1 VVAQPPNK
9 VGPGRALITGASGGL
24 GGEFARELASRGFGV
39 VLVSRRVDRL
49 DALREELQSKGSAD
63 VQVLEI
69 GLSLSGAAE
78 RVLESAGAIDFL
90 INNAGFGDYRP
101 FAESDR
107 TRVAAMIAV
116 NITALTELTR
126 VVVPGMI
133 ARGAGRILNV
143 ASTAA
148 FRPGPGGAVYA
159 ATKAYVL
166 SFSEALAL
174 EIAGT
179 GVTVTTLCPG
189 PTDTEFLAAAGVTEP
204 PRHRRLAVAAQ
215 VARAGVDAALAGAR
229 VIVPGSTNKM
239 VAALSRIA
247 PATMAALGSQTR
259 SR

>member
-1 VVAQPPNK
+1 L
-9 VGPGRALITGASGGL
+9 GRG
-24 GGEFARELASRGFGV
+24 FARELAGRGFGV
-39 VLVSRRVDRL
+39 VLLARRIDRL
-49 DALREELQSKGSAD
+49 GALREELLSKGCAD
-63 VQVLEI
+63 VQVLEMD
-69 GLSLSGAAE
+69 LSIPGITE
-78 RVLESAGAIDFL
+78 RVRDSSDAIDFL
-90 INNAGFGDYRP
+90 VNNAGFGDYHS
-101 FAESDR
+101 FAKSNP

-126 VVVPGMI
+126 LVVPGMI

-174 EIAGT
+174 EIAGA

-189 PTDTEFLAAAGVTEP
+189 PTDTEFLAAAGVTTP
-204 PRHRRLAVAAQ
+204 LRHRRMAVAAQ
-215 VARAGVDAALAGAR
+215 IARTGVDAALAGAR
-229 VIVPGSTNKM
+229 VVIPGSANKI

-247 PATMAALGSQTR
+247 PATMAELGSRTR
-259 SR
+259 SL